1 MWLTALRTAHHGEE
15 GVVQDHK
22 AAGDTASIVRK
33 RGVERRE
40 ERKRERKR
48 KREEA
53 GRQVRK

>member
-48 KREEA
+48 TFY
-53 GRQVRK
+53 